1 MSKKSFDADVII
13 IGAGPA
19 GLSAATWC
27 VELGLDTIIFEK
39 EAEPGGQ
46 LLRIFNPVTNY
57 LGLETANGRELRDHF
72 LHTFESRKPVTRLSA
87 KITEIDPVG
96 KSIVTTGGDRL
107 TARALIIATGVRRRR
122 LNVPGEEK
130 FIGKGIIDSGSKEK
144 EKAENKRVVI
154 VGGGDAALENALILA
169 DFASKV
175 YVVHRRSE
183 LSARS
188 EFTEKARQNPK
199 IEFRLET
206 VVNAIKGGSKVES
219 VELTNLTNGKT
230 EESRSGNRFSPNRR
244 QAQHQNSK
252 GPDRP
257 RPKRLYPDKQQLRN
271 KFYGRLRHRRR
282 SKSGCPN
289 DQYRHRHGS
298 HGRKSDFRFAESCK
312 KMYNRCNSN
321 PKI

>member
-1 MSKKSFDADVII
+1 MDKKSFDADVII

-57 LGLETANGRELRDHF
+57 LGLETANGRELRDLF
-72 LHTFESRKPVTRLSA
+72 LRTFESRKPVTRLSA
-87 KITEIDPVG
+87 EIAEIDPVAR
-96 KSIVTTGGDRL
+96 SIVTTGGDRL

-130 FIGKGIIDSGSKEK
+130 FIGKGIIDSGSKER
-144 EKAENKRVVI
+144 EKVENKRVVI

-169 DFASKV
+169 DFASRV
-175 YVVHRRSE
+175 YVVHRRSD

-188 EFTEKARQNPK
+188 EFTERARQNLK

-206 VVNAIKGGSKVES
+206 VVNAIKGCSKVES

-230 EESRSGNRFSPNRR
+230 EELAVEIVLVRIGVEPNT
-244 QAQHQNSK
+244 NILK
-252 GPDRP
+252 GLIDLD
-257 RPKRLYPDKQQLRN
+257 PKGYILI
-271 KFYGRLRHRRR
+271 
-282 SKSGCPN
+282 
-289 DQYRHRHGS
+289 
-298 HGRKSDFRFAESCK
+298 
-312 KMYNRCNSN
+312 NSN
-321 PKI
+321 CETSFTGVYAIGDAANPVAPTISTAAGMGATAAKAIFGSFRDANDV

>member
-1 MSKKSFDADVII
+1 MDKKSFDADVII

-57 LGLETANGRELRDHF
+57 LGLETANGSDLRDHF
-72 LHTFESRKPVTRLSA
+72 LRTFESRKPVTRLSA
-87 KITEIDPVG
+87 EIAEIDSVAR
-96 KSIVTTGGDRL
+96 SIVTTGGDRL
-107 TARALIIATGVRRRR
+107 TARSLIIATGVRRRR
-122 LNVPGEEK
+122 LNVPGEEIFK
-130 FIGKGIIDSGSKEK
+130 GKGIIDSGSNEK

-175 YVVHRRSE
+175 YVVHRRSD

-188 EFTEKARQNPK
+188 AFIEKAKLNPK

-206 VVNAIKGGSKVES
+206 VVNAIKGGSKIES

-230 EESRSGNRFSPNRR
+230 EDLPAEIVLVRIGVEPNT
-244 QAQHQNSK
+244 NILK
-252 GPDRP
+252 GLIDLD
-257 RPKRLYPDKQQLRN
+257 PKGYIQI
-271 KFYGRLRHRRR
+271 
-282 SKSGCPN
+282 
-289 DQYRHRHGS
+289 
-298 HGRKSDFRFAESCK
+298 
-312 KMYNRCNSN
+312 NSN
-321 PKI
+321 CETSSTGIFAIGDAANPAAPTISTATGTGATAAKAIFGSLNHEKAV